1 MAAQT
6 FEVPSDRHLPF
17 WKQRRWESTIAF
29 CVFVSPMLIGLGLF
43 TFLPIVWGFLISLSD
58 ARNTVS
64 ISEFVG
70 LDNYEAA
77 LRDEQFRRSLRTI
90 VIFTIFVV
98 PLTFAVSLGLA
109 MLVNSIEYGRAF
121 FRTVFF
127 IPTAVSYVIA
137 SLIWRMGI
145 FNGVFYGVA
154 NMVLYEWFGYEDVI
168 SWISPPPGDPP
179 WYWLVLVS
187 VRLWLQVGFYMIIFI
202 AGLQEIPR
210 DLYEAAYVDGGTA
223 RLAHVP
229 RYYAAN
235 AAEYIDRGAAAELH
249 RRVPG
254 VRRVHEHLRQH
265 RRFRR
270 QPVAGSP
277 AAGLHVSDRDH
288 QPKLRPCFG
297 DGLHRDRVDHHRYAR
312 PGPDLWVRPLDGR
325 HVGGRER

>member
-1 MAAQT
+1 MTART

-17 WKQRRWESTIAF
+17 WKQRRWESAIAF
-29 CVFVSPMLIGLGLF
+29 WVFVSPMLIGLGLF

-70 LDNYEAA
+70 LDNYADA
-77 LRDEQFRRSLRTI
+77 LRDPQFRRSIRTI
-90 VIFTIFVV
+90 ILFTIFVV
-98 PLTFAVSLGLA
+98 PLTFAVSLALA
-109 MLVNSIEYGRAF
+109 MLVNSITHGRAF

-127 IPTAVSYVIA
+127 IPTALSYVIA

-210 DLYEAAYVDGGTA
+210 DLYEAAYVDGGRPGWRTFRDITLPMLRNTA
-223 RLAHVP
+223 IAVLLLNFI
-229 RYYAAN
+229 AAFQAFDEFLN
-235 AAEYIDRGAAAELH
+235 IFGSTGAS
-249 RRVPG
+249 
-254 VRRVHEHLRQH
+254 
-265 RRFRR
+265 
-270 QPVAGSP
+270 AGNLS
-277 AAGLHVSDRDH
+277 
-288 QPKLRPCFG
+288 Q
-297 DGLHRDRVDHHRYAR
+297 AR
-312 PGPDLWVRPLDGR
+312 PPLVYMYQVGITSQNYGLASAMAFIVTALIIIVTLVQGR
-325 HVGGRER
+325 VFGFGRSTAGA